1 MNDLFDDIVRDKL
14 INVRVKPPKRVWRG
28 VSAQL
33 HGRNAFQPFWAIA
46 GVGCAFALFFALVPS
61 HTSSTPSSIQEVC
74 VVVDNNTSH
83 TLAFESEAFSS
94 EIVSLRSDFI
104 PRQFVDNALMV
115 KPKVEE
121 EGNVGLKEAPK
132 KVTKSVADAQE
143 WEDPFAVMVS
153 EDNKPLKPKR
163 EKISLKVGGAIGAN
177 DSHSGGVS
185 THPMWSSGHVYEGVN
200 EESSVSSFSVPVSAG
215 LSVCLPLT
223 DRLSIGSGLNW
234 TLLNRSFKGSYNTVE
249 GDVTHDVQY
258 IGIPLAL
265 YFDIVK
271 SNRLRLYSFA
281 GASVEKCISSKYY
294 ILSESSLPLINEKV
308 KDFQAGF
315 KLGIGGSFNI
325 SSLIS
330 IYFDPFVSYY
340 IPGNQPK
347 SLRTEYPLM
356 VSFEAGLRFNL

>member
-14 INVRVKPPKRVWRG
+14 VNVSVKPPKRVWKG
-28 VSAQL
+28 VSAHL
-33 HGRNAFQPFWAIA
+33 HGRNSFQPFWAIA
-46 GVGCAFALFFALVPS
+46 GVGCVFALVFALAPR
-61 HTSSTPSSIQEVC
+61 HTSSTPSTIQEIY

-104 PRQFVDNALMV
+104 PRRFVDNAIMV
-115 KPKVEE
+115 NSQVEE
-121 EGNVGLKEAPK
+121 DGNVGLKENPK
-132 KVTKSVADAQE
+132 KTSEPVTEVEE

-153 EDNKPLKPKR
+153 EDNKSLKLKR
-163 EKISLKVGGAIGAN
+163 EKAALKVGGIIGAN

-185 THPMWSSGHVYEGVN
+185 THPMWSSGHVYDGVN

-215 LSVCLPLT
+215 LSICFPLT
-223 DRLSIGSGLNW
+223 ERLSIGSGINW

-258 IGIPLAL
+258 IGIPLSL

-281 GASVEKCISSKYY
+281 GASIEKCISSKYY

-308 KDFQAGF
+308 KELQTGF

-325 SSLIS
+325 SSLVS

-340 IPGNQPK
+340 VHGNQPK